1 MAVTDTDGEVSPASS
16 WSLKE
21 FAKSQI
27 SAAMSGLLS
36 YLPFSKKDEQRA
48 LPDIVES
55 DDIIPVHLFDDTAT
69 ARGIVLVWTFRFE
82 EILNPQKLNDALSE
96 LFQMDGWRR
105 LGGRFRQRVCFQRS
119 KNVSLLTSM
128 QSDGGLEIHVPR
140 EFSEERPAV
149 HFTQETFDTPISE
162 HPLASKLPRSTGKI
176 STYPGPKEFC
186 ALGLRPETPRNM
198 DDYVHCDIP
207 QFCLHV
213 QTFTD
218 GTLVNLTFSHVT
230 TDLMGLSS
238 FFEAW
243 SQVLAGKP
251 EAVVP
256 LPGYRKD
263 VFDDMLKSPPRES
276 HVLANKILDGWR
288 FKVWGLRS
296 LYESWKSG
304 NIQSRTLCIPK
315 DAVSKMMQQARSY
328 LEGETTTDS
337 KPFISEGDVF
347 AALAC
352 LMLARYQGRGS
363 NRELATIMAVDP
375 RSRAKSIFSPHKAY
389 IQNSPTNA
397 FVFCRANEILDLP
410 LGKLALQVREA
421 IQAQTTEEQ
430 LKASTALSVDSMKT
444 NNMPVVFGDMKMA
457 AQFMSNWSKGNLAE
471 KLDFSPAIEQEVA
484 YGTRKGKRGHPVYY
498 QASDPSHNTVS
509 AISSVFV
516 VVGKDYEGN
525 TWFSNSLP
533 QEMWT
538 DLMEYLEQLGHS
550 GRTSKL

>member
-1 MAVTDTDGEVSPASS
+1 MAVTHTDGKASPSSS
-16 WSLKE
+16 WSWKE
-21 FAKSQI
+21 FATSQI
-27 SAAMSGLLS
+27 PAAMSGLLS
-36 YLPFSKKDEQRA
+36 YLPFSKKEEQRA
-48 LPDIVES
+48 LPDIVKS
-55 DDIIPVHLFDDTAT
+55 DDIIPVHLFDDTAA
-69 ARGIVLVWTFRFE
+69 ARGIVLVWTFRFG

-105 LGGRFRQRVCFQRS
+105 LGGRFRQRP
-119 KNVSLLTSM
+119 
-128 QSDGGLEIHVPR
+128 DGGLEIHVPR
-140 EFSEERPAV
+140 EFSKERPAV
-149 HFTQETFDTPISE
+149 YFTQEAFDMPMSE
-162 HPLASKLPRSTGKI
+162 HPLASRLPESTGKI

-230 TDLMGLSS
+230 TDLMGLSAL
-238 FFEAW
+238 FEAW

-251 EAVVP
+251 EAVIP

-263 VFDDMLKSPPRES
+263 VFDDMLKSPPKER
-276 HVLANKILDGWR
+276 HVLENKILDGWR

-315 DAVSKMMQQARSY
+315 DAVKKMMQQARGH
-328 LEGETTTDS
+328 LEEDTAYA

-352 LMLARYQGRGS
+352 LMLAKYHGRGS

-375 RSRAKSIFSPHKAY
+375 RSRARSVFSPNKAY

-397 FVFCRANEILDLP
+397 FVFCRGSEILDLP

-430 LKASTALSVDSMKT
+430 LKASTALSVESMKT
-444 NNMPVVFGDMKMA
+444 NNMPVVFGDLNMA

-471 KLDFSPAIEQEVA
+471 KLDFSPAIEQELA
-484 YGTRKGKRGHPVYY
+484 SETRKGKRGHPVYY

-533 QEMWT
+533 QAMWT

-550 GRTSKL
+550 DRRSKL